1 MSQHARGAVTPGIA
15 RPHAAPGLAG
25 PGRPGLVTNHTGF
38 LPDLGPAAPA
48 PSAAGARRGSDR
60 LRHAVHAGEDPLP
73 PCAPPEPPG
82 RRAGHE
88 APLHA

>member
-25 PGRPGLVTNHTGF
+25 PGRPGPVTNHTGV

-48 PSAAGARRGSDR
+48 SPAAGARRGPDR
-60 LRHAVHAGEDPLP
+60 LRHAVDAGEDPLP
-73 PCAPPEPPG
+73 PCAPP
-82 RRAGHE
+82 
-88 APLHA
+88 